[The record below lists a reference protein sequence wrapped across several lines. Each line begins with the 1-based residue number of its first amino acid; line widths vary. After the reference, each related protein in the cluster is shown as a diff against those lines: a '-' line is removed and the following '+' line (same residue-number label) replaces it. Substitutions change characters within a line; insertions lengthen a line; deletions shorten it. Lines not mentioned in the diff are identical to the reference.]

1 MLITD
6 KKNKDYVFV
15 TLEDVMSALSEVDD
29 KAAKEELKILFNKES
44 YNEMNRIRVSKKS
57 KVYEILKDCDSIIKG
72 DEYIDSNMLA
82 IALARSIYEFN
93 HPMKQK
99 LTQYFRSYMDNV
111 KEQKSNEM
119 LIHKM
124 LCDEELIEYIR
135 KYDKL
140 EDFEKHLIDKQLRK
154 KEVKKENPE
163 KGKSY
168 VMID

>member
-1 MLITD
+1 
-6 KKNKDYVFV
+6 
-15 TLEDVMSALSEVDD
+15 
-29 KAAKEELKILFNKES
+29 
-44 YNEMNRIRVSKKS
+44 
-57 KVYEILKDCDSIIKG
+57 
-72 DEYIDSNMLA
+72 
-82 IALARSIYEFN
+82 
-93 HPMKQK
+93 
-99 LTQYFRSYMDNV
+99 
-111 KEQKSNEM
+111 M